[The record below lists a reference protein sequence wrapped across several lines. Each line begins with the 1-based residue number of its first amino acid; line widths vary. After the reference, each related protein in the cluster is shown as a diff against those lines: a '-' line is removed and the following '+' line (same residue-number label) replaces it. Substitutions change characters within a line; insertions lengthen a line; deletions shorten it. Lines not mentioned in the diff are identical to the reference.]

1 MSKLLDRS
9 ALPGGGD
16 VLGNKLLLFAIV
28 LEVFAVLMNADSS
41 GLGLLWVGCALTGLA
56 VGGWGLFMKD

>member
-1 MSKLLDRS
+1 M
-9 ALPGGGD
+9 
-16 VLGNKLLLFAIV
+16 LGNKLLLFAIV

-56 VGGWGLFMKD
+56 MGGWGLFRRD